1 MYSND
6 VHIIEDDDDES
17 YASSNISGFSSC
29 SEKFDDL
36 PDGLT
41 EEIYY
46 AEFMRRDAYY
56 AERKIR
62 KAREREMQEQQQR
75 SGNSAASQDGDGCR
89 RRDGDEQQPS
99 DEMDVASSSSMGG
112 SSLSLSSHSEGRDM
126 AMERQISEYT
136 RLREAHLQTW
146 QAQQSLQQHE
156 MEMEEDVS
164 QHAPNE
170 ESSLYGMGDR
180 PMQQQEEVHI
190 HNESSDSSTFSTRA
204 YKRQI
209 EEYQWLQRKHLQQS
223 NTASASSAARSKDN
237 NAKYAKE
244 GEEKD
249 SKIPSQR
256 TYCLATT
263 SQNIENTIPVTCP
276 HCKSNLYRRSNPYL
290 IHVCKLCRGL
300 MREREEV

>member
-6 VHIIEDDDDES
+6 VHIIEDDES
-17 YASSNISGFSSC
+17 YASSSISGFSSC

-75 SGNSAASQDGDGCR
+75 SGNSAASQDGDGR
-89 RRDGDEQQPS
+89 RRHDEQQPS

-126 AMERQISEYT
+126 AMERQISEYN

-180 PMQQQEEVHI
+180 PMQQQEEVHS
-190 HNESSDSSTFSTRA
+190 HNESSDSSSFSTRA

-209 EEYQWLQRKHLQQS
+209 EEYQWLQRKHSQQS
-223 NTASASSAARSKDN
+223 NTATAFASSASGSKDD
-237 NAKYAKE
+237 NARYAKE

-249 SKIPSQR
+249 SKMAQR

-263 SQNIENTIPVTCP
+263 SQSIENTIPVTCS

-290 IHVCKLCRGL
+290 IHVCELCRGL
-300 MREREEV
+300 MREREEI